1 MLIKMFAPLKCRGN
15 HETDGIVMDNILHKE
30 ILTKAFFVAGANSRF
45 RDQNDPVALS
55 AVKDAEEFLATLP
68 AGTPKPDIHAG
79 ATSAP
84 DKIVSF
90 SWLDFGT
97 GRIKGVYVSCKGNG
111 LYDAA
116 WDSQDASGGSQSSI
130 TLIDLVKL
138 DIAHKIK
145 SMKAQGPMPTPTI
158 P

>member
-1 MLIKMFAPLKCRGN
+1 
-15 HETDGIVMDNILHKE
+15 MDNILHKE

-68 AGTPKPDIHAG
+68 AGTSKPYIHAG

-90 SWLDFGT
+90 SWLGFGT
-97 GRIKGVYVSCKGNG
+97 GRIKGVYISCKGNG

-116 WDSQDASGGSQSSI
+116 WDGQGASGGSLTSI
-130 TLIDLVKL
+130 TLGELVKL
-138 DIAHKIK
+138 DIAEKIK
-145 SMKAQGPMPTPTI
+145 LMKAQGSVPTPTI

>member
-1 MLIKMFAPLKCRGN
+1 
-15 HETDGIVMDNILHKE
+15 MDNILHKE

-55 AVKDAEEFLATLP
+55 AIKDAEAFLATLP

-79 ATSAP
+79 TTAAP
-84 DKIVSF
+84 DEIVSF
-90 SWLDFGT
+90 NWLDFGT

-111 LYDAA
+111 LYDAS
-116 WDSQDASGGSQSSI
+116 WDSQGASSGGSLSSI
-130 TLIDLVKL
+130 TLNDLVKL
-138 DIAHKIK
+138 DIARKIK
-145 SMKAQGPMPTPTI
+145 TMKPQGPMPTPTI